1 MERNAEENRILNHC
15 PSFEWEPGWYSTPPP
30 LFGERKGGG
39 GEVGLDGKR
48 GAQTRYTRLTR
59 GDEIKGVERESG
71 WERRGKCKWN

>member
-1 MERNAEENRILNHC
+1 MGARLVLD
-15 PSFEWEPGWYSTPPP
+15 PSTPIRR
-30 LFGERKGGG
+30 EEGG